1 MQSLLALPREA
12 QASLFLLGVIGL
24 VLAPS
29 LPHLP
34 LWVGAMVAAALL
46 WRGTLAWQS
55 RPLPGR
61 WTMVIVLLLALGAT
75 LWSHQTLLG
84 RDAGA
89 TLIVVLLALKTLELK
104 AQRDAFV
111 VFFLAFFCLL
121 TTFLHSQVVGVAFI
135 MLLGLAGLLTAL
147 VNAQLMQ
154 TGGSLRQAALTAG
167 RLMLWGAPVMALLF
181 VLFPRVAPL
190 WGVPGGSGI
199 GRTGLS
205 SEMKVGQVAQLAQDD
220 SIAFRVKFD
229 GAAPPQR
236 ELYFRGPVLSQ
247 FDGRNWRMQSTE
259 PFFDER
265 DSPLAVSGPPLG
277 YEVTLEPLNQP
288 WVLVL
293 DATPVA
299 PLLPGYTL
307 RQSADLQWLA
317 TPPLATLVRYRATSY
332 LRYRYVPANPEIAL
346 RAALQLPSGSNPRTV
361 AWAAQI
367 KADPRYAN
375 ASAKALSAMV
385 LGVLQTQG
393 FRYTLAPGEFGVHTA
408 DEFWFDRKEGFCE
421 HIASSYVVL
430 MRALGVPA
438 RVVTGYQG
446 GARNALDGYWEVRQ
460 QDAHAWA
467 EIWQE
472 ATPNEAGGWTRVDPT
487 GAVAP
492 GRIAEL
498 ARLAPPR
505 GLVGN
510 AVSGLLGEQG
520 ANWLLQWRGL
530 LDAGNNLWIQNVLNF
545 GQDTQLKL
553 LKRVGF
559 DTPSLSDLG
568 KLLAGVFLVTSLAA
582 WAYLK
587 RPKSHSDPWL
597 DLWHSMLR
605 DLQHKGLVV
614 APSLGELPTPRSLAV
629 QVLACW
635 PKEGR
640 AVVQCLREL
649 EALRYAPPNPR
660 PSHTPQSASALRT
673 LGRRCKGLI
682 AGLPRLRAGASGTAP
697 KDQSNQDP

>member
-1 MQSLLALPREA
+1 MLKHPLQRLLALPRDA

-29 LPHLP
+29 LPYLP

-46 WRGTLAWQS
+46 WRGKLAWQA

-61 WTMVIVLLLALGAT
+61 WTMVCVLLLALGAT

-121 TTFLHSQVVGVAFI
+121 ATFLHSQTLGVALA
-135 MLLGLAGLLTAL
+135 MLLALAGLLTAL
-147 VNAQLMQ
+147 VNAQLLLA
-154 TGGSLRQAALTAG
+154 GGSLRHAALTAG

-181 VLFPRVAPL
+181 VMFPRVSPL
-190 WGVPGGSGI
+190 WGVPGGSDL

-205 SEMKVGQVAQLAQDD
+205 SEMNVGQIAQLAQDD
-220 SIAFRVKFD
+220 SIAFRVRFD
-229 GAAPPQR
+229 EAAPPQNA
-236 ELYFRGPVLSQ
+236 LYFRGPVLSQ
-247 FDGRNWRMQSTE
+247 FDGRNWRSQTDE
-259 PFFDER
+259 PLLDER
-265 DSPLAVSGPPLG
+265 NSPLAVSGQPLG
-277 YEVTLEPLNQP
+277 YEVTLESSNQP
-288 WVLVL
+288 WLMVL
-293 DATPVA
+293 DATPSA
-299 PLLPGYTL
+299 PLLAGYTL

-317 TPPLATLVRYRATSY
+317 TPPLSTLTRYRATSY
-332 LRYRYVPANPEIAL
+332 LHYRYAPANHEATL
-346 RAALQLPSGSNPRTV
+346 RAALLLPSGSNPRTV
-361 AWAAQI
+361 AWASQI
-367 KADPRYAN
+367 RADPRYAN
-375 ASAKALSAMV
+375 ADAKALSTLV

-393 FRYTLAPGEFGVHTA
+393 FRYTLAPGTFGTHTA
-408 DEFWFDRKEGFCE
+408 DEFWFDKKEGFCE
-421 HIASSYVVL
+421 HMASSYVVL

-467 EIWQE
+467 EIWQG
-472 ATPNEAGGWTRVDPT
+472 ATQGDAGGWTRVDPT

-498 ARLAPPR
+498 GRLAPSR
-505 GLVGN
+505 SLVGN
-510 AVSGLLGEQG
+510 AMSGLLGEQG
-520 ANWLLQWRGL
+520 ANWLLQLRGL

-545 GQDTQLKL
+545 GQDTQLNL

-559 DTPSLSDLG
+559 DAPTLSDLG
-568 KLLAGVFLVTSLAA
+568 QLLAGIFLATSLAA

-587 RPKSHSDPWL
+587 WPRHHPDPWL
-597 DLWHSMLR
+597 GVWHTVLR
-605 DLQHKGLVV
+605 ALQRKGLVV
-614 APSLGELPTPRSLAV
+614 APALGELPTPRGLALH
-629 QVLACW
+629 VLALW
-635 PKEGR
+635 PKEGP
-640 AVVQCLREL
+640 ALVQCLREL
-649 EALRYAPPNPR
+649 EALRYAPAA
-660 PSHTPQSASALRT
+660 SHAPPSASTLRT
-673 LGRRCKGLI
+673 LGQRCQELI
-682 AGLPRLRAGASGTAP
+682 AHLPRVKGGAQGAGTLSAT
-697 KDQSNQDP
+697 Q